1 MDKQTI
7 FLGFFIAL
15 LATIPAASAFAAGS
29 YSISVA
35 TNAPTYLEGQ
45 TVTISGV
52 VRPVPPA
59 GTTVTLK
66 VVGPTGYIY
75 YDSVNPSSTTGYYS
89 FSFVLSPASN
99 WPAGSYSVNVTWA
112 ESYQGPY
119 ASNTTSFTVLKSPVT
134 VTTVTP
140 AYTLRTFASTPLV
153 PGQTLEVE
161 TVAMWDNG
169 SPVTSAQFPVAQFV
183 TPNGSVQSLGSP
195 SEIQKGVYMWSFTL
209 PSSYSTGVYSVMV
222 EGNVSGVT
230 RMDFSAFTVNT
241 GLATASQVSGIS
253 SSLSSINTSLSFIN
267 SSLASMSGTMTT
279 QYSSIMSSLT
289 SISTLISD
297 LKTSLSSD
305 YSSLSSSLSSLSS
318 SVSTISS
325 ASSSISSTVSS
336 ISPSVSSLQSSVSSL
351 ESSVSSL
358 TTYLLVVAVL
368 AIIVIVLEL
377 VLLVRK
383 K

>member
-183 TPNGSVQSLGSP
+183 TP
-195 SEIQKGVYMWSFTL
+195 
-209 PSSYSTGVYSVMV
+209 
-222 EGNVSGVT
+222 
-230 RMDFSAFTVNT
+230 R
-241 GLATASQVSGIS
+241 
-253 SSLSSINTSLSFIN
+253 
-267 SSLASMSGTMTT
+267 
-279 QYSSIMSSLT
+279 
-289 SISTLISD
+289 
-297 LKTSLSSD
+297 
-305 YSSLSSSLSSLSS
+305 
-318 SVSTISS
+318 
-325 ASSSISSTVSS
+325 
-336 ISPSVSSLQSSVSSL
+336 
-351 ESSVSSL
+351 
-358 TTYLLVVAVL
+358 
-368 AIIVIVLEL
+368 
-377 VLLVRK
+377 
-383 K
+383 